1 MDSVPPTGTPSRIYS
16 AHYRMYNITCQ
27 VDLIYNSS
35 RLISVHYK
43 NHFRLSF
50 DRSPNQSSS
59 SLEGIKAFRLSDIIA
74 QVPPGGQKISKENGR
89 LQVPDFP
96 VIPFIE
102 GDGIGPDIWNAS
114 RRVFDAAIEKAY
126 GGKRKIVWME
136 VFAGE
141 KAQKNLGTWLPD
153 ETLAFFHNFTVGIKG
168 PLTTPIG
175 GGIRSLNVALRK
187 ELDLY
192 VCQRPVRWFKDLPSV
207 VKHPERVNMVTFREN
222 TEDLYAGIEFA
233 AGTEENS
240 RFLRLLQDNFPEE
253 YGRIRFKE
261 NVGIGVK
268 PISQEGS
275 QRLVRAAIRW
285 ALDNNRRSVTLVHKG
300 NIMKFTEGAFRT
312 WGYDVAEFEFSGQVY
327 TRRQWELMKASH
339 GEEAANQDQAVA
351 LASGKLFIK
360 DVIADIVFEQ
370 TITRAE
376 EFDVLATMNLNGDY
390 LSDALAAQVGGVGI
404 APGGNINY
412 DTGVAVFE
420 ATHGTA
426 PTIANQDVANPS
438 SLLLSG
444 VMMLEYMGWYEAGAL
459 IVRAIE
465 MAVVNKQVTFDLYRL
480 MERAT
485 LLKTSQFAD
494 ALVHHMDD

>member
-1 MDSVPPTGTPSRIYS
+1 MNFS
-16 AHYRMYNITCQ
+16 
-27 VDLIYNSS
+27 
-35 RLISVHYK
+35 IS
-43 NHFRLSF
+43 
-50 DRSPNQSSS
+50 
-59 SLEGIKAFRLSDIIA
+59 
-74 QVPPGGQKISKENGR
+74 QVPLEGQKISMQNGR
-89 LQVPDFP
+89 LQVPDMP
-96 VIPFIE
+96 IIPYIE

-114 RRVFDAAIEKAY
+114 CRVFDAAIQKAY
-126 GGKRKIVWME
+126 NGKRKIAWME

-141 KAQKNLGTWLPD
+141 KAHNLFNTWLPD
-153 ETLAFFHNFTVGIKG
+153 ETLAAFHEFIVGIKG
-168 PLTTPIG
+168 PLTTPVG

-192 VCQRPVRWFKDLPSV
+192 VCQRPVRWFKALPSV

-233 AGTEENS
+233 AGSEENA
-240 RFLRLLQDNFPEE
+240 RFLQLLQDNFPKE
-253 YGRIRFKE
+253 YERIRFTN
-261 NVGIGVK
+261 NVGIGIK

-275 QRLVRAAIRW
+275 QRLVRAAIQW
-285 ALDNNRRSVTLVHKG
+285 ALANNRRSVTLVHKG

-312 WGYDVAEFEFSGQVY
+312 WGYDVAEFEFAHQVY
-327 TRRQWELMKASH
+327 TRRQWEVTKASR
-339 GEEAANQDQAVA
+339 GEEAANQEQAVA
-351 LASGKLFIK
+351 LASGKLMIK

-370 TITRAE
+370 TITRAD

-412 DTGVAVFE
+412 DTGTAVFE

-444 VMMLEYMGWYEAGAL
+444 VMMFEYLGWYEAGEL
-459 IVRAIE
+459 IVNAIE

-494 ALVHHMDD
+494 ALIQHLDQ

>member
-1 MDSVPPTGTPSRIYS
+1 METKTNY
-16 AHYRMYNITCQ
+16 Q
-27 VDLIYNSS
+27 
-35 RLISVHYK
+35 
-43 NHFRLSF
+43 
-50 DRSPNQSSS
+50 
-59 SLEGIKAFRLSDIIA
+59 
-74 QVPPGGQKISKENGR
+74 ISKVPSSGEKIVVKNGA
-89 LQVPDFP
+89 LVVPDHP
-96 VIPFIE
+96 ILPYIE
-102 GDGIGPDIWNAS
+102 GDGIGPDIWSAA
-114 RRVFDAAIEKAY
+114 RRVFDAAILKAY
-126 GGKRKIVWME
+126 QGKRQIQWME

-141 KAQKNLGTWLPD
+141 KANLLHQTWLPE
-153 ETLAFFHNFTVGIKG
+153 ETMDAFREFVVGIKG

-175 GGIRSLNVALRK
+175 GGMRSLNVALRK

-192 VCQRPVRWFKDLPSV
+192 VCQRPVRWFKDLPST
-207 VKHPERVNMVTFREN
+207 VKYPERVDMVTFREN

-233 AGTEENS
+233 AGTPANTKFLKLLAEE
-240 RFLRLLQDNFPEE
+240 FPEE
-253 YGRIRFKE
+253 YQRIRFKE

-275 QRLVRAAIRW
+275 QRLVRAAIQW
-285 ALDNNRRSVTLVHKG
+285 ALANHRRSVTLVHKG

-312 WGYDVAEFEFSGQVY
+312 WGYDIAETEFAQWVY
-327 TRRQWELMKASH
+327 TRRQWERTKATQ
-339 GEEAANQDQAVA
+339 GEEAANQQQQAEV
-351 LASGKLFIK
+351 ASGKLLIK

-370 TITRAE
+370 TITRAD

-412 DTGVAVFE
+412 QTGVAVFE

-444 VMMLEYMGWYEAGAL
+444 EMMLRYLGWNEAADL

-465 MAVVNKQVTFDLYRL
+465 QAVVNKQVTFDLYRL
-480 MERAT
+480 MQGAT

-494 ALVHHMDD
+494 ALITIMEGKS

>member
-1 MDSVPPTGTPSRIYS
+1 M
-16 AHYRMYNITCQ
+16 N
-27 VDLIYNSS
+27 N
-35 RLISVHYK
+35 RLI
-43 NHFRLSF
+43 
-50 DRSPNQSSS
+50 
-59 SLEGIKAFRLSDIIA
+59 
-74 QVPPGGQKISKENGR
+74 QVPAGGQKIAMQNGR
-89 LQVPDFP
+89 LQVPDTP

-114 RRVFDAAIEKAY
+114 RRVIDAAIAIAY
-126 GGKRKIVWME
+126 GGQRKIAWME
-136 VFAGE
+136 VYAGQ
-141 KAQKNLGTWLPD
+141 KAQNVLGTWLPD
-153 ETLAFFHNFTVGIKG
+153 ETLNAFCDFTVGIKG
-168 PLTTPIG
+168 PLTTPVG

-207 VKHPERVNMVTFREN
+207 VKHPERVDMVTFREN

-240 RFLRLLQDNFPEE
+240 RFLRLLQENFPVE
-253 YGRIRFKE
+253 YERIRFKE
-261 NVGIGVK
+261 NVGIGIK

-275 QRLVRAAIRW
+275 QRLVRAAIQW
-285 ALDNNRRSVTLVHKG
+285 ALKNSRRSVTLVHKG

-312 WGYDVAEFEFSGQVY
+312 WGYDVAEFEFAGQVY
-327 TRRQWELMKASH
+327 TRRQWETTRATR
-339 GEEAANQDQAVA
+339 GEEAANQEQAVA
-351 LASGKLFIK
+351 LASGKLTIK

-370 TITRAE
+370 TITRAD

-412 DTGVAVFE
+412 DTGTAVFE

-426 PTIANQDVANPS
+426 PTIANQDVANPC

-444 VMMLEYMGWYEAGAL
+444 VMMLQYMGWYEAGDL

-465 MAVVNKQVTFDLYRL
+465 MAVVNKQVTFDLFRL

-494 ALVHHMDD
+494 ALIHHMQD

>member
-1 MDSVPPTGTPSRIYS
+1 MSNHLSQSQVGGLRI
-16 AHYRMYNITCQ
+16 TKQ
-27 VDLIYNSS
+27 G
-35 RLISVHYK
+35 
-43 NHFRLSF
+43 
-50 DRSPNQSSS
+50 
-59 SLEGIKAFRLSDIIA
+59 E
-74 QVPPGGQKISKENGR
+74 R
-89 LQVPDFP
+89 LQVPDTP
-96 VIPFIE
+96 IIPFIE
-102 GDGIGPDIWNAS
+102 GDGIGPEIWNAS
-114 RRVFDAAIEKAY
+114 RRVFDAAVEKAY
-126 GGKRKIVWME
+126 GGKRKILWKE

-141 KAQKNLGTWLPD
+141 KAQRTLGTWLPD
-153 ETLAFFHNFTVGIKG
+153 DTLTAFQKLTVGIKG
-168 PLTTPIG
+168 PLTTPVG
-175 GGIRSLNVALRK
+175 GGMRSLNVALRK

-207 VKHPERVNMVTFREN
+207 VKHPDRVDMVTFREN
-222 TEDLYAGIEFA
+222 TEDLYSGIEFA
-233 AGTEENS
+233 AGTEENE
-240 RFLRLLQDNFPEE
+240 RFMRLLQEHFPQE
-253 YGRIRFKE
+253 YERIRFKE

-275 QRLVRAAIRW
+275 QRLVRAAIHW
-285 ALDNNRRSVTLVHKG
+285 ALSNNRRSVTLVHKG
-300 NIMKFTEGAFRT
+300 NIMKFTEGAFRN
-312 WGYDVAEFEFSGQVY
+312 WGYDVAELEFPRQVY
-327 TRRQWELMKASH
+327 TRRQWERVRASR
-339 GEEAANQDQAVA
+339 GEEAANHEQATV
-351 LASGKLFIK
+351 LSSGKLLIK

-412 DTGVAVFE
+412 DTGNAVFE

-426 PTIANQDVANPS
+426 PTIANQDVANPC

-444 VMMLEYMGWYEAGAL
+444 VMMFEYIGWYEAASL

-480 MERAT
+480 MEHAT

-494 ALVHHMDD
+494 ALIHHMNN

>member
-1 MDSVPPTGTPSRIYS
+1 
-16 AHYRMYNITCQ
+16 
-27 VDLIYNSS
+27 
-35 RLISVHYK
+35 
-43 NHFRLSF
+43 
-50 DRSPNQSSS
+50 
-59 SLEGIKAFRLSDIIA
+59 
-74 QVPPGGQKISKENGR
+74 
-89 LQVPDFP
+89 
-96 VIPFIE
+96 
-102 GDGIGPDIWNAS
+102 
-114 RRVFDAAIEKAY
+114 
-126 GGKRKIVWME
+126 ME

-141 KAQKNLGTWLPD
+141 KSSRQFGTWLPE
-153 ETLAFFHNFTVGIKG
+153 ETLEAFRTFVVGIKG
-168 PLTTPIG
+168 PLTTPVG

-192 VCQRPVRWFKDLPSV
+192 ACQRPVRWFKDLPST
-207 VKHPERVNMVTFREN
+207 VKYPERVNMVTFREN

-233 AGTEENS
+233 AGTPENE
-240 RFLRLLQDNFPEE
+240 RFLNLLREHFPAEWE
-253 YGRIRFKE
+253 RIRFKE
-261 NVGIGVK
+261 NVGIGIK
-268 PISQEGS
+268 PISEEGS

-285 ALDNNRRSVTLVHKG
+285 ALQNGRRSVTLVHKG

-312 WGYDVAEFEFSGQVY
+312 WGYDVAETMFGEQVY
-327 TRRQWELMKASH
+327 TRRQWERARAER
-339 GEEAANQDQAVA
+339 GEQAANQEQAAA
-351 LASGKLFIK
+351 LAAGRLLVKEM
-360 DVIADIVFEQ
+360 IADIVFEQ

-426 PTIANQDVANPS
+426 PNIAGQDIANPC

-444 VMMLEYMGWYEAGAL
+444 EMLLRYIGWPEAADR

-465 MAVVNKQVTFDLYRL
+465 TAVVQKQVTFDLYRL
-480 MERAT
+480 MENAT

-494 ALVHHMDD
+494 ALIAFMEGNA

>member
-1 MDSVPPTGTPSRIYS
+1 MTYT
-16 AHYRMYNITCQ
+16 
-27 VDLIYNSS
+27 
-35 RLISVHYK
+35 
-43 NHFRLSF
+43 F
-50 DRSPNQSSS
+50 
-59 SLEGIKAFRLSDIIA
+59 A
-74 QVPPGGQKISKENGR
+74 QVPEIGEKIVLRNGK
-89 LQVPDFP
+89 LLVPDQP

-114 RRVFDAAIEKAY
+114 RRVFDSAVAKAY
-126 GGKRKIVWME
+126 GGRRKIIWME

-141 KAQKNLGTWLPD
+141 KAFKRFETWLPD
-153 ETLAFFHNFTVGIKG
+153 ETIAAFLEYIVGIKG
-168 PLTTPIG
+168 PLTTPVS

-192 VCQRPVRWFKDLPSV
+192 ACQRPVRWFKSLPSA
-207 VKHPERVNMVTFREN
+207 VKYPERVNMVTFREN

-233 AGTEENS
+233 AGSPENEK
-240 RFLRLLQDNFPEE
+240 FLNLLREHFPDE
-253 YGRIRFKE
+253 YERIRFKK

-268 PISQEGS
+268 PISEEGS

-285 ALDNNRRSVTLVHKG
+285 ALEYKRRSVTLVHKG
-300 NIMKFTEGAFRT
+300 NIMKFTEGAFRN
-312 WGYDVAEFEFSGQVY
+312 WGYDIAENEFPEHTY
-327 TRRQWELMKASH
+327 TRRQWEQTRAEH
-339 GEEAANQDQAVA
+339 GEEAANHEQAEA
-351 LASGKLFIK
+351 LSAGKLLIK
-360 DVIADIVFEQ
+360 EMIADIVFEQ
-370 TITRAE
+370 TITRAD

-412 DTGVAVFE
+412 DTGVAIFE

-444 VMMLEYMGWYEAGAL
+444 EMMLRYLGWHEAADL
-459 IVRAIE
+459 IVHSIE
-465 MAVVNKQVTFDLYRL
+465 KAVVNKQVTFDLHRL
-480 MERAT
+480 MENAT

-494 ALVHHMDD
+494 TLVRYMEASELLKNL

>member
-1 MDSVPPTGTPSRIYS
+1 MGYMISKVP
-16 AHYRMYNITCQ
+16 
-27 VDLIYNSS
+27 
-35 RLISVHYK
+35 
-43 NHFRLSF
+43 
-50 DRSPNQSSS
+50 
-59 SLEGIKAFRLSDIIA
+59 EGD
-74 QVPPGGQKISKENGR
+74 KISMQASQ
-89 LQVPDFP
+89 LVVPDLP
-96 VIPFIE
+96 VIPFIV

-114 RRVFDAAIEKAY
+114 RRVFDAAVEKAY
-126 GGKRKIVWME
+126 AGKRKIAWME

-141 KAQKNLGTWLPD
+141 KAYKNYNNWLPD
-153 ETLAFFHNFTVGIKG
+153 ETLEAFREFTIGIKG
-168 PLTTPIG
+168 PLTTPVG
-175 GGIRSLNVALRK
+175 GGIRSLNVTLRK

-207 VKHPERVNMVTFREN
+207 VKHPERVDMVTFREN

-233 AGTEENS
+233 AGTSENA
-240 RFLRLLQDNFPEE
+240 RFLNLLQENFPAE
-253 YGRIRFKE
+253 YDRIRFKE
-261 NVGIGVK
+261 NVGIGIK

-285 ALDNNRRSVTLVHKG
+285 ALANNRKSVTLVHKG

-312 WGYDVAEFEFSGQVY
+312 WGYDVAEFEFGDHVFS
-327 TRRQWELMKASH
+327 RRQYDLLKASR
-339 GEEAANQDQAVA
+339 GEEAANQEQATA
-351 LASGKLFIK
+351 LASGKLLIK

-370 TITRAE
+370 TITRAD

-412 DTGVAVFE
+412 DTGTAIFE

-444 VMMLEYMGWYEAGAL
+444 VMMMEYMGWYEAGNL
-459 IVRAIE
+459 IIQAIE
-465 MAVVNKQVTFDLYRL
+465 LAVVNKHVTFDLYRL
-480 MERAT
+480 MERAK

-494 ALVHHMDD
+494 ALVTQMEE

>member
-1 MDSVPPTGTPSRIYS
+1 MNFS
-16 AHYRMYNITCQ
+16 
-27 VDLIYNSS
+27 
-35 RLISVHYK
+35 ISQI
-43 NHFRLSF
+43 
-50 DRSPNQSSS
+50 P
-59 SLEGIKAFRLSDIIA
+59 LE
-74 QVPPGGQKISKENGR
+74 GQKISMRNGR
-89 LQVPDFP
+89 LQVPDLP
-96 VIPFIE
+96 IIPFIE
-102 GDGIGPDIWNAS
+102 GDGIGPDIWNAA

-126 GGKRKIVWME
+126 NGKRKIAWME

-141 KAQKNLGTWLPD
+141 KAHNLFTTWLPD
-153 ETLAFFHNFTVGIKG
+153 ETLAAFHEFIVGIKG
-168 PLTTPIG
+168 PLTTPVG

-233 AGTEENS
+233 AGTEENT
-240 RFLRLLQDNFPEE
+240 RFLQLLQDNFPKE
-253 YGRIRFKE
+253 YDMIRFKE

-275 QRLVRAAIRW
+275 QRLVRAAIQW
-285 ALDNNRRSVTLVHKG
+285 ALANNRRSVTLVHKG

-312 WGYDVAEFEFSGQVY
+312 WGYDVAEFEFARQVY
-327 TRRQWELMKASH
+327 TRRQWELTKASR
-339 GEEAANQDQAVA
+339 GEEAANQEQAVA
-351 LASGKLFIK
+351 LESGKLMIK

-370 TITRAE
+370 TITRAD

-412 DTGVAVFE
+412 DTGTAVFE

-444 VMMLEYMGWYEAGAL
+444 VMMFEYLGWYEAGDL
-459 IVRAIE
+459 ISRAIE

-480 MERAT
+480 MDRAH

-494 ALVHHMDD
+494 ALIQNLDR